1 MSRVSEKS
9 ESLKSEKRKKK
20 KRKKKKQKSLEK
32 RGGIVF
38 RVKGRIGKF
47 LFFNFYIYIHAEP
60 VARL

>member
-9 ESLKSEKRKKK
+9 ESLKSEKTKKK
-20 KRKKKKQKSLEK
+20 TKKKKQKSLEK